1 MTQARQCCLTC
12 ALHRICFQAGSQAPL
27 QHIHAE
33 FTDIKARNE
42 AQQAR
47 VEDILS
53 QRLALE
59 QQTKQVGAALTAE
72 TLKFKQAGHLKMLA
86 KPAQLLQLLW
96 PLVQP
101 SGTT

>member
-1 MTQARQCCLTC
+1 LTC

-59 QQTKQVGAALTAE
+59 QQAKQVGAALTAQ
-72 TLKFKQAGHLKMLA
+72 TTKFLQAGKSWPSWHSCC
-86 KPAQLLQLLW
+86 LQ
-96 PLVQP
+96 PLSSTYYNRTRAGSVWE
-101 SGTT
+101 